1 MRPRERI
8 IRGLLLLLAA
18 TVMLQAVSM
27 ASGVAGWSGGE
38 TLRADEDA
46 EHFVYLPLALREL
59 VRTVTPTPEQ
69 TATPTATLTPT
80 ATGTPTATSTPT
92 ATPTSTPEA
101 LRPGDILTRDS
112 GWISFMPAHDAL
124 YAGDGLIIDST
135 DQGGVQY
142 RSLAGFIEDADDYV
156 VAHRLKEWSEE
167 VAQGVLDYAIAHI
180 GTPYD
185 FNFFGGKD
193 TEDKM
198 YCSELVWR
206 SYLSQGYDLDSDPFP
221 WVWPSDIV
229 ASPLLVEVNAGLSPG
244 GSSASGS
251 QSAR

>member
-1 MRPRERI
+1 MDRREDRMKPKKRI
-8 IRGLLLLLAA
+8 VRGLLLLLAA
-18 TVMLQAVSM
+18 ALILQAISMVS
-27 ASGVAGWSGGE
+27 AVAGWSGGE
-38 TLRADEDA
+38 TLRADEEA
-46 EHFVYLPLALREL
+46 EHFVYLPCALREL
-59 VRTVTPTPEQ
+59 VRTVTPTPKQ
-69 TATPTATLTPT
+69 TASPTATLTLTPTLTPTATLTL
-80 ATGTPTATSTPT
+80 T

-112 GWISFMPAHDAL
+112 DWISFMPAHDAL

-135 DQGGVQY
+135 DEGGVQY

-156 VAHRLKEWSEE
+156 DAHRLKDWSEE

-221 WVWPSDIV
+221 WVWPSDIIK
-229 ASPLLVEVNAGLSPG
+229 SPLLVEVNAGLSPG
-244 GSSASGS
+244 GP
-251 QSAR
+251 

>member
-1 MRPRERI
+1 MTRRKWMA
-8 IRGLLLLLAA
+8 RGLSLFLAA
-18 TVMLQAVSM
+18 SLMLQAISMVSGAGGLDGGRTRGAGEE
-27 ASGVAGWSGGE
+27 ASHLIYV
-38 TLRADEDA
+38 
-46 EHFVYLPLALREL
+46 PLALRESIL
-59 VRTVTPTPEQ
+59 
-69 TATPTATLTPT
+69 
-80 ATGTPTATSTPT
+80 
-92 ATPTSTPEA
+92 PEA

-112 GWISFMPAHDAL
+112 TWISFMPAHDAL

-142 RSLAGFIEDADDYV
+142 RSLAGFIADADDYV
-156 VAHRLKEWSEE
+156 VAHRLKDWSEE
-167 VAQGVLDYAIAHI
+167 VAQGALQYAIAHI

-206 SYLSQGYDLDSDPFP
+206 SYLSQGFDLDSDPFP

-229 ASPLLVEVNAGLSPG
+229 HSPLLVEVNAGLSPG
-244 GSSASGS
+244 GS
-251 QSAR
+251 